1 MADPGRKKSIAQ
13 YLRKAWRFSLIVTLP
28 MTIFFFL
35 WAYQTYRLY
44 TSFFPELNKAEVE
57 EPLVAMGEVIFAELM
72 EGIWRSFYRENA
84 KVEFNIFIPQRSL
97 NELNQDLP
105 DSGFEFKRGFLLYPD
120 GRLNRIQLRYRGDH
134 AYHWLFPRKSYRIKS
149 RKQRLYQGFRTFNLI
164 TPTTGD
170 LINIPVTYALARTM
184 TISAPA
190 SYLTELKI
198 NREYAGAKVFVEQ
211 ISEGFLRRNHLM
223 PGDIYRCDN
232 EGEKVYWGSDSSCF
246 QTPEFWEKVASDN
259 QYPEHS
265 VLPLVLMIQQ
275 LGKGDTDL
283 IDKNAFGKFAA
294 MIDLTRSR
302 HVNQFHNWYVYYD
315 LYREKFY
322 PIAWDVGGW
331 TKRYLETDIPGKSII
346 NTLLWH
352 TLYSDDEFLVVRRM
366 ALNEFYRDQ
375 KEKFLIAVEAFR
387 QEAHQLSFNVQ
398 YHSDFSQNVFFVEDI
413 QKAADD
419 YASTIKNE
427 LDKFQQQSVEK
438 KGVYAFSQIA
448 NGIRISVDKQ
458 PLSRI
463 LIQTRDAPTVE
474 TALIRYQTENE
485 GTLSVHLPLEAVK
498 TGLQVTAPFSPQSRV
513 SEQGHSYAPATFD
526 VVVAG
531 LDEGKIQ
538 AVIVTEMD
546 TSKTLVG
553 IPLLGEIPSK
563 ARPGRYHLFDDLK
576 VSQPEVWTG
585 RVLISGF
592 RTIENDV
599 IIRPGTEIELSPAAV
614 LKFKG
619 RVMAVG
625 EPEAPILFK
634 KGGLENWGAVVL
646 FGPRAGGSTFDHCV
660 FQGGSG
666 SKGDTY
672 SYIGMLSIHD
682 VKGVKISHTEFQNN
696 THFDDMVH
704 VIYSEVQFLGC
715 KFMNAYRDA
724 LDIDISKVIIEG
736 CEFSNAG
743 NDNVDFM
750 DSEGIIL
757 DSTMS
762 GGEDKGVSIGEGS
775 KVLVINTLFTEN
787 RVGLEVKDRSNV
799 RVYNSEFSGNQQS
812 LNAYHKNWHYEA
824 GGILRVFKS
833 VFRGN
838 QVSPGSADGWKIEI
852 IDSTIPKVSAE
863 VIQLDHLSDDKA
875 ENEFESNGYFG
886 KYISRVRFDIRGRIS
901 PSTFRPPR
909 KLKLTQ

>member
-1 MADPGRKKSIAQ
+1 MADSEKKKSIAQ
-13 YLRKAWRFSLIVTLP
+13 YLRHAWRFSLIVTLP
-28 MTIFFFL
+28 ITICFFL
-35 WAYQTYRLY
+35 WTYQTYRLY
-44 TSFFPELNKAEVE
+44 TSFFPEFYYAEVKK
-57 EPLVAMGEVIFAELM
+57 PLVAMGEVIFAKLV
-72 EGIWRSFYRENA
+72 EGVWRSFYRENA
-84 KVEFNIFIPQRSL
+84 QVEFNIFIPQRSL

-120 GRLNRIQLRYRGDH
+120 GSLNRIQLRYRGDN
-134 AYHWLFPRKSYRIKS
+134 AWHWLFPRKSYRIKA

-164 TPTTGD
+164 TPKTGD
-170 LINIPVTYALARTM
+170 LINTPVTYALAKTM
-184 TISAPA
+184 RILAPT

-198 NREYAGAKVFVEQ
+198 NRKYAGAKVFVEQ
-211 ISEGFLRRNHLM
+211 INEGFLRRNHLM

-232 EGEKVYWGSDSSCF
+232 IGEQFYWGLHSSCF
-246 QTPEFWEKVASDN
+246 QTPELWDKVAFNN

-265 VLPLVLMIQQ
+265 VRPLDLMIQQ
-275 LGKGDTDL
+275 LGKGGTDL
-283 IDKNAFGKFAA
+283 IDKNAFGTFAA
-294 MIDLTRSR
+294 MIDLTRSPR
-302 HVNQFHNWYVYYD
+302 VNGAHNWRLYYD

-322 PIAWDVGGW
+322 PIAWDVDGW
-331 TKRYLETDIPGKSII
+331 NKWFLETDAPGKSII
-346 NTLLWH
+346 NTFLWQ
-352 TLYSDDEFLVVRRM
+352 TLYSDDEFLAARQR
-366 ALNEFYRDQ
+366 ALNEFFRDQ
-375 KEKFLIAVEAFR
+375 KEQFLTAVEAFR
-387 QEAHQLSFNVQ
+387 QTANQLSFNVQ
-398 YHSDFSQNVFFVEDI
+398 YHSDVSRNVFFVEDI
-413 QKAADD
+413 QKAADE

-427 LDKFQQQSVEK
+427 LDKIQQQLVDK

-463 LIQTRDAPTVE
+463 LIQTRDAPNVK
-474 TALIRYQTENE
+474 TALIRYQTQNE
-485 GTLSVHLPLEAVK
+485 GTLTVHLPLEAVK
-498 TGLQVTAPFSPQSRV
+498 TGLQVTAPFFPQGRV
-513 SEQGHSYAPATFD
+513 SEKGSSYVPATFD

-531 LDEGKIQ
+531 LDERKLQ
-538 AVIVTEMD
+538 AVIVTRMD

-553 IPLLGEIPSK
+553 IPLLEEIQSK
-563 ARPGRYHLFDDLK
+563 VRPGRYPLFDDLK

-599 IIRPGTEIELSPAAV
+599 IIRPGTEIELSPGAV

-634 KGGLENWGAVVL
+634 KAGLENWGAVVL
-646 FGPRAGGSTFDHCV
+646 FGPRASGSTLEYCV

-672 SYIGMLSIHD
+672 NYTGMLSIHD
-682 VKGVKISHTEFQNN
+682 VTGVKISHTEFKNN

-704 VIYSEVQFLGC
+704 VIYSEVQFLEC
-715 KFMNAYRDA
+715 KFMAAYRDA

-743 NDNVDFM
+743 NDNLDFM

-757 DSTMS
+757 GSTMS
-762 GGEDKGVSIGEGS
+762 GGGDKGVSIGEGS
-775 KVLVINTLFTEN
+775 KVLIIDTSFTEN
-787 RVGLEVKDRSNV
+787 RVGLEVKDGSNV

-812 LNAYHKNWHYEA
+812 LNAYHKNWHYES
-824 GGILRVFKS
+824 GGILRVFRS

-838 QVSPGSADGWKIEI
+838 GDSPGRANGWKIEV
-852 IDSTIPKVSAE
+852 IDSDMRETPKE
-863 VIQLDHLSDDKA
+863 VIRLDQFDGNKA
-875 ENEFESNGYFG
+875 ENGFEANEFFG
-886 KYISRVRFDIRGRIS
+886 KYLSRVRLDVRGRIT
-901 PSTFRPPR
+901 PE
-909 KLKLTQ
+909 